1 VDDINGLVAT
11 ALRTGDWSPVLVA
24 IDSLYAEKSG
34 SIRGITR
41 HLDGVTAALE
51 RVEPQ
56 DNIEAQAARLADWLV
71 MSTEQAAVRTE
82 ARGLSLVWRTEDDD
96 HVRAEHRAADGQR
109 VQPGEPFT
117 VGGVQMFYPGQPVGD
132 PSLWYGCRCHLEVV
146 EEDLT
151 AALQPS
157 TPEGRSAVVVAL
169 PADGDPVRELGPEE
183 SHLTLVY
190 LGEQEVGEEVEDA
203 IAEYA
208 QALSET
214 IEMPVVGVDILGE
227 DNDAEV
233 LMLAPDTPSQVRDG
247 LLEVLREH
255 GLDDASEWPEY
266 TPHVTLGYIPEG
278 EEGEVLKPPEAIT
291 FDRLAIWR
299 GEDEPAV
306 TFQMGPP
313 IESDDEPDLD
323 EDPFDDGDEFVPTA
337 VMFHG
342 VMVTE
347 GVGTDADDGLVRV
360 FTPNSLEW
368 REPPLTL
375 TFEHIEEGRATEV
388 LGHIDRIWRL
398 ESDPRKIAYEGT
410 FDDSPEADRRI
421 GQIANG
427 TIGKVSI
434 HAGGTMGTA
443 SEEDENG
450 TRTVEFTRGRI
461 ASLAIVPMPG
471 FEDAFIALGPWPEA
485 EEDPEVTTVATTPEE
500 ESLVAAVSEEPW
512 DGSASR
518 FSPEEWKRSCILHVC
533 DGDEKSCHKLPI
545 REPGGALSRAGV
557 HAAAARINQVD
568 APAEAI
574 AKAKASLRSA
584 YDELGEDPPEVIT
597 ASGQPDTLVAALGD
611 FKRGAGWVTNP
622 ADTRRLHRYWTQPGQ
637 PGYAKIGWGTP
648 NDFYRCRMHLAKY
661 INPIYLNRTCAE
673 WHHDALGIWPGQ
685 HSAGGAMTA
694 AATLPDTFVPPAEWF
709 EDPGL
714 TARTPLTIT
723 DDGHIYGHLA
733 TWDQCHVSFG
743 EMAGKCVLAPH
754 SATNYAFYRLGKVRT
769 TGGDV
774 AVGQIVLGGGHAR
787 DGVNLSAAQ
796 DFYAST
802 SRAVADVAVG
812 EDSVGIWFS
821 GAVRPNISPDDL
833 YALRAAKLSGD
844 WRRVRGNLEL
854 VAALAVNVPGFP
866 VPEMS
871 LVASADGD
879 ILSLVAAG
887 IVADDEEEAAAHEAA
902 AQASDVAYA
911 TLVRDVAQSI
921 ERIKAAQAAKAEFR
935 LHRAARAKE
944 QMRSI

>member
-1 VDDINGLVAT
+1 MDDINGLVAA

-34 SIRGITR
+34 NIRGITR

-82 ARGLSLVWRTEDDD
+82 ARGLSLMWRTEDDD

-109 VQPGEPFT
+109 VKPGEPFT

-157 TPEGRSAVVVAL
+157 TPEGYTAVVVAL

-190 LGEQEVGEEVEDA
+190 LGEQEVSEEVEDA

-278 EEGEVLKPPEAIT
+278 EEGEVVEPPEAIT

-299 GEDEPAV
+299 GEGEPAV

-388 LGHIDRIWRL
+388 LGHVDRIWRL

-485 EEDPEVTTVATTPEE
+485 EEEEGDPEVTTVATPPEE
-500 ESLVAAVSEEPW
+500 ESLVAAV
-512 DGSASR
+512 
-518 FSPEEWKRSCILHVC
+518 
-533 DGDEKSCHKLPI
+533 
-545 REPGGALSRAGV
+545 
-557 HAAAARINQVD
+557 
-568 APAEAI
+568 
-574 AKAKASLRSA
+574 
-584 YDELGEDPPEVIT
+584 
-597 ASGQPDTLVAALGD
+597 GD

-714 TARTPLTIT
+714 SARTPLTIT

-887 IVADDEEEAAAHEAA
+887 IVADDEEEEAAHEAVV
-902 AQASDVAYA
+902 QASDVAYA

-944 QMRSI
+944 QVRSV